1 MKLTF
6 EKWEDGRWFVVLPQY
21 DGDQED
27 LEMIDGAD
35 NLLDYLTED
44 GLYVSIDISL
54 EDNVGDST
62 VLTLVAHDEIG
73 GTYKVDNLEGFK
85 EDVWLCNVVH
95 YVFGEHPEVL
105 FFKTRGQQ

>member
-1 MKLTF
+1 MEMTF

-35 NLLDYLTED
+35 NLLDYLTKD
-44 GLYVSIDISL
+44 GLYVSIDVSL
-54 EDNVGDST
+54 EDNGDDPT

-105 FFKTRGQQ
+105 FFKTCG